1 MSSPPTGAPWPAVAS
16 LVPELDTAGHGL
28 AGDHDEEVGHLAH
41 GEAQCQ
47 QAQRAQPGEAR
58 HHHRLTGREW
68 NII

>member
-28 AGDHDEEVGHLAH
+28 AGDHDEEVGHLSH

-47 QAQRAQPGEAR
+47 QAQRPQP
-58 HHHRLTGREW
+58 
-68 NII
+68 